1 MMAVNKR
8 RSDVSKLI
16 QASKIE
22 AAQRNK
28 KIETIDLILKT
39 GKKLYPLLPLDE
51 LHEMCSTA
59 LWIILNEP
67 HPQTQQ
73 TTLLVHL

>member
-1 MMAVNKR
+1 MITVSKR
-8 RSDVSKLI
+8 RSDIVKLI
-16 QASKIE
+16 QASKLE

-39 GKKLYPLLPLDE
+39 GKKMYPLLPSDE
-51 LHEMCSTA
+51 LYEICSTA
-59 LWIILNEP
+59 LRMILNEP
-67 HPQTQQ
+67 ESQIQQ

>member
-8 RSDVSKLI
+8 RSDVFKLI
-16 QASKIE
+16 QASKLE
-22 AAQRNK
+22 VAHRNK
-28 KIETIDLILKT
+28 RIETIDPLLKT
-39 GKKLYPLLPLDE
+39 GKKLYPLLPRDE

-59 LWIILNEP
+59 LWMILNEP
-67 HPQTQQ
+67 EPQVQQ

>member
-1 MMAVNKR
+1 MMTVNIR
-8 RSDVSKLI
+8 RSYIGKLIQVSKL
-16 QASKIE
+16 E

-28 KIETIDLILKT
+28 EIETIDLILKT
-39 GKKLYPLLPLDE
+39 GKKLYPLLPHDE

-59 LWIILNEP
+59 LWMILNEP
-67 HPQTQQ
+67 ESQVQQ